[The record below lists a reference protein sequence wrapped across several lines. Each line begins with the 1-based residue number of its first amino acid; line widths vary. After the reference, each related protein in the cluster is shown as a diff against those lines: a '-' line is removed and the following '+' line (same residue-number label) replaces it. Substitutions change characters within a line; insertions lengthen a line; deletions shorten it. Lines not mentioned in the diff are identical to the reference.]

1 MRIVDILSEDL
12 VMATV
17 RATERDAVLGEVVR
31 HVASLRPEVD
41 RDTATR
47 VLVDRE
53 RIGSTG
59 IGQGFAIPHGK
70 LPRIKSL
77 IACFARSMDGVQF
90 CSLDG
95 KPAHLFLVLLAPE
108 GQAGIH
114 LKALARA
121 SRLFKDANFRARLM
135 TPLDAHGLFTI
146 IAEEDARLAR
156 GE

>member
-1 MRIVDILSEDL
+1 
-12 VMATV
+12 MASV
-17 RATERDAVLGEVVR
+17 RATNRDAVLGEVAA
-31 HVASLRPEVD
+31 HVSSVRPEVD

-47 VLVDRE
+47 VLIERE

-70 LPRIKSL
+70 LPRITSL
-77 IACFARSMDGVQF
+77 VACFARSAEGVQF

-95 KPAHLFLVLLAPE
+95 KPAHLFLFLLAPE
-108 GQAGIH
+108 GRAGIH

-121 SRLFKDANFRARLM
+121 SRLFKDASFRSRLM
-135 TPLDAHGLFTI
+135 TPPDAHALFEV
-146 IAEEDARLAR
+146 IAQEDARLAR